1 MELSGKQIF
10 SNVLGIPGPS
20 CEAVAAVLD
29 DGLDALGTAYPKD
42 SFIIHMD
49 AVFMSQIIVYA
60 AISLVRAFFMVFL
73 DFIGYILI
81 FTNPVALLSG
91 FPLVIGRLCYVKQPA

>member
-81 FTNPVALLSG
+81 FTNPVALLPS
-91 FPLVIGRLCYVKQPA
+91 FPFVIGRLCYVKQPA